1 MRNSQARKLF
11 YPESNLLG
19 LYVEWDSIESIDS
32 RRLHSIEWDNYKKKQ
47 FASLSRGKTQLILN
61 SYIVG
66 QFFDS

>member
-11 YPESNLLG
+11 FPESNLLG

-66 QFFDS
+66 